1 MRRSALILCVGLTS
15 ALNAGATTFSMDV
28 SDIWYASPAESE
40 AGWGVNVAQQ
50 GNILFVTMFVY
61 GANGQPTWFVGS
73 NTAYSGGGGTSM
85 SFSGPLYAT
94 GGSAYSAPWNPNA
107 LNMRQ
112 VGTVTFQLTSAT
124 TARLTYTVDGAQ
136 VTKNVVRQTW
146 RLNDLS
152 GQYIGAL
159 AGTFSQ
165 CKNAATNGFTLEY
178 ATVAITQQ
186 GSSIEMAMEN
196 SDGNGRCDYSGT
208 YTQGGRLGSISGNYT
223 CSGGNVGTFTA
234 SNVEGSPI
242 GISMELEERASFCNY
257 SGRVGGVRST
267 K

>member
-1 MRRSALILCVGLTS
+1 MSAATYTFKAVDAAGTPEKGEISGMSREAAFLINNWILLFC
-15 ALNAGATTFSMDV
+15 AFF
-28 SDIWYASPAESE
+28 
-40 AGWGVNVAQQ
+40 
-50 GNILFVTMFVY
+50 ILFVTMFVY

-146 RLNDLS
+146 KLNDLS

-178 ATVAITQQ
+178 AIAVW
-186 GSSIEMAMEN
+186 
-196 SDGNGRCDYSGT
+196 
-208 YTQGGRLGSISGNYT
+208 
-223 CSGGNVGTFTA
+223 
-234 SNVEGSPI
+234 
-242 GISMELEERASFCNY
+242 
-257 SGRVGGVRST
+257 
-267 K
+267 